1 VFVIFYL
8 LRFQEDQIVIKKK
21 QLIENLY
28 NALDSEEEANNQFY
42 DYTIK
47 SLKYYKWLSEDK
59 KEKVQNIVSKLRDDT
74 QRHKNVI
81 EKLIQD
87 VKESEKDVF

>member
-1 VFVIFYL
+1 MI
-8 LRFQEDQIVIKKK
+8 RKKH
-21 QLIENLY
+21 LIENLH

-42 DYTIK
+42 NYTIK

-59 KEKVQNIVSKLRDDT
+59 KEKVQNIIAKLRDDT
-74 QRHKNVI
+74 QRHKNMI

-87 VKESEKDVF
+87 VNESEKDVF

>member
-1 VFVIFYL
+1 M
-8 LRFQEDQIVIKKK
+8 IKKK

-28 NALDSEEEANNQFY
+28 NALDSEEEAINQFY

-59 KEKVQNIVSKLRDDT
+59 KEKVQNIISKLGDDT
-74 QRHKNVI
+74 KRHKKAI

>member
-1 VFVIFYL
+1 M
-8 LRFQEDQIVIKKK
+8 IKKK

-47 SLKYYKWLSEDK
+47 SLNYYKWLSEDK
-59 KEKVQNIVSKLRDDT
+59 EEKVQNIIAKLRDDT
-74 QRHKNVI
+74 QKHTNVI
-81 EKLIQD
+81 EKLIQEIKMSD
-87 VKESEKDVF
+87 KDVF

>member
-1 VFVIFYL
+1 M
-8 LRFQEDQIVIKKK
+8 IKQK

-28 NALDSEEEANNQFY
+28 DALDSEEEANSQFY

-47 SLKYYKWLSEDK
+47 SLNYYKWLSEEK
-59 KEKVQNIVSKLRDDT
+59 KEKIQSIIAKLRDDT
-74 QRHKNVI
+74 QKHKNVI

-87 VKESEKDVF
+87 IKESEKNVF

>member
-1 VFVIFYL
+1 M
-8 LRFQEDQIVIKKK
+8 IKKK

-28 NALDSEEEANNQFY
+28 NALDSEEEANNHFY

-59 KEKVQNIVSKLRDDT
+59 KEKVQNIISNLRDDT

>member
-1 VFVIFYL
+1 MI
-8 LRFQEDQIVIKKK
+8 RKKH
-21 QLIENLY
+21 LIENLH

-59 KEKVQNIVSKLRDDT
+59 KEKVQNIIAKLRDDT
-74 QRHKNVI
+74 QMHKNMI

-87 VKESEKDVF
+87 VNESEKDVF

>member
-1 VFVIFYL
+1 M
-8 LRFQEDQIVIKKK
+8 IKKK

-28 NALDSEEEANNQFY
+28 NALDSEEEAINQFY

-59 KEKVQNIVSKLRDDT
+59 KEKVRNIILKLRDDT
-74 QRHKNVI
+74 KRHKNVLG
-81 EKLIQD
+81 KLIQD

>member
-1 VFVIFYL
+1 M
-8 LRFQEDQIVIKKK
+8 IKKK

-47 SLKYYKWLSEDK
+47 SLKYYKWLSED
-59 KEKVQNIVSKLRDDT
+59 R
-74 QRHKNVI
+74 
-81 EKLIQD
+81 
-87 VKESEKDVF
+87 